1 VFAPLPAVV
10 QQNKIES
17 NLFFHQTLQFMQK
30 TAAPVPV
37 FIPGLALSVRQNIY
51 PVHIQA
57 MSSGLTAQL
66 LRIMRLTTLFILTA
80 CLTVSASTSSQTVTL
95 KGKDIPMKKIFAAIE
110 EQTGFVVFYNQGL
123 LANINPVTVSA
134 ASMPLQHFME
144 LILKDQP
151 LRFMISDKTIVLSEK
166 IITTKLLPETV
177 IPPVD
182 ISGSVR
188 NAAGDPLA
196 DVSITI
202 KGSSSGTVTAP
213 DGAFSLSNIPDN
225 AVLQIS
231 IVGYES
237 MEVVIK
243 KTNNG
248 YTAQASD
255 KKQGRQLKIGSGNQL
270 TLDIVLNAQVL
281 DLNEVVVTGYA
292 TQQRRAV
299 TGAIS
304 RVRARDIEKMPVQ
317 TLDAAIQGKMSGV
330 QVQSQSGVPGGA
342 IKVEIRGQ
350 GSITAGTNPLYI
362 VDGIPINSDNTTTT
376 VSSNPLAVINPK
388 DIESIEVLKDA
399 AAASVYGAQAGNGVV
414 LITTKK
420 GTAGATRF
428 NVTMQS
434 GFVKPINLMPVM
446 NTQQYLGARI
456 EAMLNAN
463 PTRNYAWAKQQ
474 VLTQSKLPVGMTDEE
489 MAALPTYDWHRAVY
503 QTGKSSKADLSV
515 SGGSGKTT
523 YRISASY
530 ENSTGSI
537 VASRFKRGT
546 INLFLNSQINSKLS
560 FSGNINLTS
569 IKQNGPSGGAGTS
582 TLFSSPAYAGPM
594 MLPFIP
600 IYKEDGTL
608 NYDYNGFPG
617 IFTQNPVHTSS
628 LNDQEDK
635 TAGLLANLQL
645 QYKILKGLTY
655 KTTVGLDYR
664 NIQGRRYVDPRTQE
678 GYVKKGVLNTYQQT
692 PKSIANTHTL
702 NYQRSFNDKHDV
714 NLIIGGEYRSFE
726 SESNSVS
733 GEGFP
738 NHEFRQMQSA
748 ALITGASGSWT
759 GVKRMGTFFQ
769 ANYFGSQR
777 YMASAI
783 IRYDGSS
790 RFGTNNM
797 FGWFPALSLGW
808 DMAQEDFLEK
818 YTWLDQF
825 KLRAGYGETGNDQ
838 IGNFVSRSLFG
849 GGITYNNEP
858 GIQPNSLGNANLRW
872 ERNVTLN
879 LGLDFSFLQRRI
891 FGAIELFKRTSK
903 DLLLSQPVPWIAGY
917 EEIYNNVGEVVNK
930 GLELEIGVHLVKSAD
945 FNWTSNFNISFLD
958 NKVTKLYDTLQ
969 ELPGDPSVRVGYS
982 LKTNFYT
989 QYAGVNSATGR
1000 PLFYDNAGNLSYN
1013 PPAHTANAY
1022 TPFGRGN
1029 QLSDYYGGW
1038 NNTFSYKGFELGIF
1052 FQYDFGRELYN
1063 NQSRNM
1069 ARKGDMNIN
1078 GILWYYDNRWTSPGQ
1093 ITSVPRAIN
1102 NAAETNAARGD
1113 LPSTRW
1119 LEDASYI
1126 RLKNISFSYRL
1137 PRKPV
1142 EKLGMQEI
1150 SVFAQCLNVHTW
1162 TNWSGYDPEFYLDG
1176 ENYVTYTGLIPQTR
1190 SFQFGITAKF

>member
-1 VFAPLPAVV
+1 
-10 QQNKIES
+10 
-17 NLFFHQTLQFMQK
+17 MQK
-30 TAAPVPV
+30 TAAPAPA
-37 FIPGLALSVRQNIY
+37 FIPGLATSATPGISRVQ
-51 PVHIQA
+51 PQA
-57 MSSGLTAQL
+57 MSYGLTAQL
-66 LRIMRLTTLFILTA
+66 LRIMRLTTLFILAA
-80 CLTVSASTSSQTVTL
+80 CLSVSASTSSQTITL
-95 KGKDIPMKKIFAAIE
+95 KGKDLPMKKIFASIE
-110 EQTGFVVFYNQGL
+110 EQTGYVVFYNQGL
-123 LANINPVTVSA
+123 LANTHPVTVSA
-134 ASMPLQHFME
+134 LSMPLDKFMDMV
-144 LILKDQP
+144 LKDQP
-151 LRFMISDKTIVLSEK
+151 LLFMISDKTIVLSEK
-166 IITTKLLPETV
+166 IIIPKPVPDPVL
-177 IPPVD
+177 PPVD
-182 ISGSVR
+182 ISGTIR

-202 KGSSSGTVTAP
+202 KGSSTGTTTAP
-213 DGAFSLSNIPDN
+213 NGSFTMNNIPED
-225 AVLQIS
+225 AVLQVS

-237 MEVVIK
+237 MEITIK

-248 YTAQASD
+248 HTAQTTD
-255 KKQGRQLKIGSGNQL
+255 KKQARQLSIGAGNQL
-270 TLDIVLNAQVL
+270 TLNITLNAQVL

-299 TGAIS
+299 TGSIS
-304 RVRARDIEKMPVQ
+304 RVRSKDIEKMPVQ
-317 TLDAAIQGKMSGV
+317 TLDAAIQGRMPGV
-330 QVQSQSGVPGGA
+330 QIQSQSGVPGGA

-362 VDGIPINSDNTTTT
+362 VDGIPINSDNSTTT
-376 VSSNPLAVINPK
+376 VSTNPLAVINPK

-428 NVTMQS
+428 NLTLQT
-434 GFVKPINLMPVM
+434 GFVKPINLMPLM
-446 NTQQYLGARI
+446 NTQQYLGGRI
-456 EAMLNAN
+456 EAMMNAN
-463 PTRNYAWAKQQ
+463 PTRDYAWAKTQ
-474 VLTQSKLPVGMTDEE
+474 VLTQSKLPTTMTDEE

-503 QTGKSSKADLSV
+503 QTGKSNKADFSAA
-515 SGGSGKTT
+515 GGSGKTT
-523 YRISASY
+523 YRISGSY
-530 ENSTGSI
+530 ENTTGSI

-546 INLFLNSQINSKLS
+546 VNLFLNSQISNKLS

-569 IKQNGPSGGAGTS
+569 IKQNGPSGGAGSS

-617 IFTQNPVHTSS
+617 IFTQNPVHTSL

-645 QYKILKGLTY
+645 QYKIIKGLTY

-678 GYVKKGVLNTYQQT
+678 GYVKRGVLNTYQQT
-692 PKSIANTHTL
+692 PKSFANTHTL
-702 NYQRSFNDKHDV
+702 NYQRTFNDKHDV

-726 SESNSVS
+726 SESNSVT

-738 NHEFRQMQSA
+738 NFEFRQMQSA

-769 ANYFGSQR
+769 ANWFGSQR

-790 RFGTNNM
+790 RFGANNM
-797 FGWFPALSLGW
+797 FGWFPAISIGW
-808 DMAQEDFLEK
+808 DMAQEDFLNK
-818 YTWLDQF
+818 YNWIDQL
-825 KLRAGYGETGNDQ
+825 KLRTGYGETGNDQ

-872 ERNVTLN
+872 ERNATIN

-891 FGAIELFKRTSK
+891 FGSVEVYKRTSK

-945 FNWTSNFNISFLD
+945 FNWVSNFNISFLN

-982 LKTNFYT
+982 LKTNFYP

-1013 PPAHTANAY
+1013 PPATTANAY

-1078 GILWYYDNRWTSPGQ
+1078 GILWYYDNRWTTPGQ
-1093 ITSVPRAIN
+1093 ITSVPRTIN
-1102 NAAETNAARGD
+1102 NAAEVNSARGD
-1113 LPSTRW
+1113 LASTRW

-1126 RLKNISFSYRL
+1126 RLKTINFSYRL

-1162 TNWSGYDPEFYLDG
+1162 TKWSGYDPEFFLDG
-1176 ENYVTYTGLIPQTR
+1176 ENYTTYTGLIPQTR